1 MNEQVT
7 NTSVVKSI
15 IYNLIDYK
23 IRRNVLTLNILLDSF
38 FMKWI
43 IDKVDTIYIRKYF
56 ETFFRYLMFIW
67 NDLLLIWQHVVNVL
81 I

>member
-23 IRRNVLTLNILLDSF
+23 IRRNLLTLNLLLDSF

-43 IDKVDTIYIRKYF
+43 IDKVDTIY
-56 ETFFRYLMFIW
+56 
-67 NDLLLIWQHVVNVL
+67 VNIL
-81 I
+81 KPCSDILCLYGMIYC